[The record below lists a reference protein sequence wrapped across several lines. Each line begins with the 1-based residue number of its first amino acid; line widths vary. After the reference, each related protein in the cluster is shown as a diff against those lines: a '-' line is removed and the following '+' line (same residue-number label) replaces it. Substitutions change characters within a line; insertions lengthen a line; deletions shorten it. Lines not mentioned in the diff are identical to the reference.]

1 LRWLSQDSFNSAYFF
16 LLFVVNP
23 DVISLVLVIIC
34 SIAQQLE
41 AKRTKNDVTASAETS
56 TSSSISV
63 QRRNVE
69 VYKIAVNLARQNLL
83 EIVATAE
90 ELINQT
96 NQASQPSKL
105 STGQRRAYLQ
115 EGLEMQLRYLET
127 GDIKTW
133 QVFVDRTIQNL
144 SYYNL
149 NYNTIS
155 KSGQLLLMA
164 LKKFYQK
171 NLPTLGSTLE
181 GIPTLQY
188 LQSVERRLAGL
199 NLVATTAAIAT
210 GLAQLN
216 LNATQ
221 G

>member
-1 LRWLSQDSFNSAYFF
+1 L
-16 LLFVVNP
+16 
-23 DVISLVLVIIC
+23 
-34 SIAQQLE
+34 
-41 AKRTKNDVTASAETS
+41 
-56 TSSSISV
+56 
-63 QRRNVE
+63 
-69 VYKIAVNLARQNLL
+69 YKIAVNLAKQNLL
-83 EIVATAE
+83 EIITAAE
-90 ELINQT
+90 ELISQT
-96 NQASQPSKL
+96 SQINQAYQPSKL
-105 STGQRRAYLQ
+105 STEQRHKYLQ

-149 NYNTIS
+149 DYNTIS
-155 KSGQLLLMA
+155 KCGQLLLLA
-164 LKKFYQK
+164 LKRFYQK

-181 GIPTLQY
+181 GIPTPQY
-188 LQSVERRLAGL
+188 LQSIERRLAGL

-216 LNATQ
+216 LSTTQ